1 MSNEMTLF
9 GNQSNAA
16 LALLQGLE
24 DDLTSKIAGSGGSR
38 RISIEG
44 NVFREIIG
52 GKEVRVSDDRFMQV
66 VIINAAPVSRTFYSG
81 TYVKGQKSKPVCW
94 SSDTQSPD
102 PQVPED
108 QRQAKFCKDCSQNIK
123 GSAANGEGRACRYA
137 QRVAVALASDAG
149 VDDNVYQMNL
159 PATSVFGDADGQ
171 KMPLQA
177 YGRYLKA
184 HNTHVISVVTEVRF
198 DPAGQMKL
206 VFKPIRPLNEGE
218 LRQALALRDHPDTQ
232 KAITM
237 TVSQMDRDEGEAG
250 APAPA
255 PEPTGAKNALSKP
268 KAEPKAE
275 PKPEPKTEKVEAEEV
290 AEPTKV
296 VKKSAAAE
304 PAEKSDLSDIV
315 SGWDD

>member
-24 DDLTSKIAGSGGSR
+24 DDLTNKIAGSGGNK

-44 NVFREIIG
+44 NVFREIVG
-52 GKEVRVSDDRFMQV
+52 GKEVRVSEERAMQI
-66 VIINAAPVSRTFYSG
+66 VILNAAAVGRTYYAG
-81 TYVKGQKSKPVCW
+81 TYVKGQKMKPTCW
-94 SSDTQSPD
+94 SADTQTPD
-102 PQVPED
+102 AAVPAD
-108 QRQAKFCKDCSQNIK
+108 QRQANFCKDCKQNIK
-123 GSAANGEGRACRYA
+123 GSAPQGDGRACRYS
-137 QRVAVALASDAG
+137 QRLAVALAGDNG
-149 VDDNVYQMNL
+149 VDDNVYQISL

-184 HNTHVISVVTEVRF
+184 HNTHVISVVTEMRF

-206 VFKPIRPLNEGE
+206 VFKPVRALNEQE
-218 LRQALALRDHPDTQ
+218 LRTALALRDHPDTV

-237 TVSQMDRDEGEAG
+237 TVSQMDTDEGG
-250 APAPA
+250 APAPKVEPA
-255 PEPTGAKNALSKP
+255 PVVAKAEAAP
-268 KAEPKAE
+268 KAE
-275 PKPEPKTEKVEAEEV
+275 KVVAEEV

-296 VKKSAAAE
+296 VKKATPAAE
-304 PAEKSDLSDIV
+304 PAAKADLSDIV
-315 SGWDD
+315 DGWDD

>member
-9 GNQSNAA
+9 GNQSAST
-16 LALLQGLE
+16 LALLRGLE
-24 DDLTSKIAGSGGSR
+24 DNLTDKIAGSSGSR

-52 GKEVRVSDDRFMQV
+52 GKEVRVSEDRAMQV
-66 VIINAAPVSRTFYSG
+66 VVINAAPVSRTFYAG
-81 TYVKGQKSKPVCW
+81 TYVKGQKMKPTCW

-102 PQVPED
+102 AQVPAD
-108 QRQAKFCKDCSQNIK
+108 QRQAKFCKDCAQNIK
-123 GSAANGEGRACRYA
+123 GSAAQGEGRACRFA
-137 QRVAVALASDAG
+137 QRVAVALASDSG
-149 VDDNVYQMNL
+149 VDDNVYQVNL

-184 HNTHVISVVTEVRF
+184 HNTHVISVVTEMRF

-206 VFKPIRPLNEGE
+206 VFKPIRPLNEPE
-218 LRQALALRDHPDTQ
+218 LKTALTLRDHPDTV

-237 TVSQMDRDEGEAG
+237 TVSQMDRDEGG
-250 APAPA
+250 SAPAA
-255 PEPTGAKNALSKP
+255 PVGAKNALSAP
-268 KAEPKAE
+268 KAEPE
-275 PKPEPKTEKVEAEEV
+275 VPKVEAEPV
-290 AEPTKV
+290 AEPKKV
-296 VKKSAAAE
+296 VKKAAAE

-315 SGWDD
+315 GAWDD

>member
-9 GNQSNAA
+9 GNQSTST

-24 DDLTSKIAGSGGSR
+24 DNLTEKIAGSGGNR

-52 GKEVRVSDDRFMQV
+52 GKEVRVSEDRAMQI
-66 VIINAAPVSRTFYSG
+66 VIVNAAAVSRTFYAG
-81 TYVKGQKSKPVCW
+81 TYVKGQKAKPTCW

-102 PQVPED
+102 AAVPED
-108 QRQAKFCKDCSQNIK
+108 QRQAKFCKDCPQNIK
-123 GSAANGEGRACRYA
+123 GSAAQGDGRACRYA
-137 QRVAVALASDAG
+137 QRVAIVLASDGG
-149 VDDNVYQMNL
+149 VDDKVYQLNL

-206 VFKPIRPLNEGE
+206 VFKPLRPLNEGE
-218 LRQALALRDHPDTQ
+218 LKTVLALRDHPDTT

-237 TVSQMDRDEGEAG
+237 TVSQMDQAEGEES

-255 PEPTGAKNALSKP
+255 PTAKNALKT
-268 KAEPKAE
+268 E
-275 PKPEPKTEKVEAEEV
+275 PKPEPKAESKAEKVEAEVVE
-290 AEPTKV
+290 EPKKV
-296 VKKSAAAE
+296 VKKTAT
-304 PAEKSDLSDIV
+304 PAEATEKADLSDIV
-315 SGWDD
+315 GEWDD

>member
-9 GNQSNAA
+9 GNQSAST

-24 DDLTSKIAGSGGSR
+24 DDLTSKIAGSGGSK
-38 RISIEG
+38 RISLEN
-44 NVFREIIG
+44 NVFTEIIG
-52 GKEVRVSDDRFMQV
+52 GKAVRVSEERSMQV
-66 VIINAAPVSRTFYSG
+66 VLINAAPVSRTFYAG

-94 SSDTQSPD
+94 SSDTQTPD
-102 PQVPED
+102 AAVPAD
-108 QRQAKFCKDCSQNIK
+108 QRQAKFCKDCAQNIK
-123 GSAANGEGRACRYA
+123 GSASNGEGRACRYA
-137 QRVAVALASDAG
+137 QRVAVAMAGDAG
-149 VDDNVYQMNL
+149 VDDNVYQLNL

-184 HNTHVISVVTEVRF
+184 HNTHAISVVTEMKF
-198 DPAGQMKL
+198 DPTAQMKL
-206 VFKPIRPLNEGE
+206 VFKPVRPLNEGE
-218 LRQALALRDHPDTQ
+218 LRQVLALRDHPDTV

-255 PEPTGAKNALSKP
+255 AAPTGAKNALAKP
-268 KAEPKAE
+268 APEPKA
-275 PKPEPKTEKVEAEEV
+275 EKVEAEEV

-315 SGWDD
+315 GGWDD

>member
-24 DDLTSKIAGSGGSR
+24 DNLTDKLAGSGGSR

-52 GKEVRVSDDRFMQV
+52 GKEVRVSEDRAMQV
-66 VIINAAPVSRTFYSG
+66 VIINAAAVGRTYYAG
-81 TYVKGQKSKPVCW
+81 TYVKGQKAKPTCW

-102 PQVPED
+102 AAVPAD
-108 QRQAKFCKDCSQNIK
+108 QRQANFCKDCKQNIK
-123 GSAANGEGRACRYA
+123 GSAAQGDGRACRYS
-137 QRVAVALASDAG
+137 QRLAVALAGDNG
-149 VDDNVYQMNL
+149 VDDNVYQLSL

-184 HNTHVISVVTEVRF
+184 HNTHVISVVTEMRF
-198 DPAGQMKL
+198 DPNGQMKL
-206 VFKPIRPLNEGE
+206 VFKPIRALNEGE
-218 LRQALALRDHPDTQ
+218 LRTALALRDHPDTV
-232 KAITM
+232 KAIAM
-237 TVSQMDRDEGEAG
+237 TVSQMDRDEAS
-250 APAPA
+250 APAAPA
-255 PEPTGAKNALSKP
+255 PEAAPAVTKAAP
-268 KAEPKAE
+268 KV
-275 PKPEPKTEKVEAEEV
+275 EKVEAEEV

-296 VKKSAAAE
+296 VKKSTPAAE
-304 PAEKSDLSDIV
+304 PAAKADLSDIV
-315 SGWDD
+315 DGWDD